1 MKLYKFKISNNL
13 NIFNDSTNS
22 YKIIINWW
30 PISKKIY
37 YNYSICKIYTLY
49 YISWKL
55 QNNIY
60 FPFLYKKM
68 FNYDLNYM
76 QSLSWN
82 QYIGCRNILSTFLKF
97 STLCARSLCNP
108 THFLGKSNYEKRKKI

>member
-22 YKIIINWW
+22 YKIIISWW
-30 PISKKIY
+30 PISKKI

-76 QSLSWN
+76 QSVEFE
-82 QYIGCRNILSTFLKF
+82 I
-97 STLCARSLCNP
+97 STLDVEIYFL
-108 THFLGKSNYEKRKKI
+108 HF